1 MRSSRIWMPGRSPND
16 NETRLFRKWENQPQ
30 SYPMP
35 LLRQI
40 DISSESDEAGNPV
53 GTGLRGIRGL
63 SVPFNSPV
71 VAICGKNGVGKSTI
85 LALAALAFNS
95 PVGWFVSRGHFQIRP
110 RTGDRD
116 HFGFPDFFHHADGDS
131 APNGIRIVWRYSNA
145 GVSSSLEFEKRSNR
159 WLKYSKRPE
168 RNLDYAA
175 MSRVLPA
182 TEIRALRRNFS
193 LGCGARVESLQ
204 PAYRTRLSAVLGRAY
219 NEADVRRVGDFALNA
234 CRAESTYTGFNMG
247 AGESS
252 LIALMSVVQRLPPG
266 GLLVIE
272 EVELGLHHE
281 AQVRLA
287 QLLVATALERS
298 LQIICSTHSEA
309 FLDAL
314 PKRCRLLIRRVGE
327 NHEAVEAPTTRFAVH
342 EMSGELR
349 PELIVYCEDG
359 FAADLIEA
367 CLDANQRRR
376 VRMVP
381 IGSDRAVVRQL
392 VAHERGRLRPRAM
405 AVLDGDIGRPEID
418 GMVRSEAGE
427 NHRLTLAITQLPGA
441 ALPPERWALAEL
453 GGRAYA
459 GNLASLMNCTAPEV
473 AEHVRAMG
481 LEADHHEI
489 FHRLFQR
496 TGVDRA
502 ECSRRIARAV
512 SDRHPQLDP
521 LRDAIRARL
530 EA

>member
-1 MRSSRIWMPGRSPND
+1 MPGRSPND
-16 NETRLFRKWENQPQ
+16 NENRLLRKWETQPR

-40 DISSESDEAGNPV
+40 DISSEADEAGLPI

-95 PVGWFVSRGHFQIRP
+95 PRGWFVSRGHLQIRSKV
-110 RTGDRD
+110 GDRD
-116 HFGFPDFFHHADGDS
+116 HFTFPDFFHHADGDTTP
-131 APNGIRIVWRYSNA
+131 AGVRIVWRYSNA
-145 GVSSSLEFEKRSNR
+145 GVASSLEFEKRGNR

-182 TEIRALRRNFS
+182 TEIRALRRSFA
-193 LGCGARVESLQ
+193 LGCGARVESLD
-204 PAYRTRLSAVLGRAY
+204 AAHRTRLSSVLGRAY
-219 NEADVRRVGDFALNA
+219 NEADVRRVGNFSLNA
-234 CRAESTYTGFNMG
+234 CRSDSSYTGFNMG

-252 LIALMSVVQRLPPG
+252 LIALMNVLQRIPIG
-266 GLLVIE
+266 GLLIIE
-272 EVELGLHHE
+272 EIELGLHHE
-281 AQVRLA
+281 AQVKLA
-287 QLLVATALERS
+287 QLLINMALERS
-298 LQIICSTHSEA
+298 LQVICSTHSEA

-314 PKRCRLLIRRVGE
+314 PKRSRLLIRRAGE
-327 NHEAVEAPTTRFAVH
+327 NHEAVEAPTTQFAVH

-349 PELIVYCEDG
+349 PELFIYCEDD

-376 VRMVP
+376 IRIVP
-381 IGSDRAVVRQL
+381 IGGDRAVVRQI

-405 AVLDGDIGRPEID
+405 AILDGDIGQPDIET
-418 GMVRSEAGE
+418 MVRGEAGADE
-427 NHRLTLAITQLPGA
+427 ELAPTITQLPGG
-441 ALPPERWALAEL
+441 ALPPERWALSEL
-453 GGRAYA
+453 A
-459 GNLASLMNCTAPEV
+459 GPSYTRNFATSMNCTVPEA
-473 AEHVRAMG
+473 AEHLQAMG
-481 LEADHHEI
+481 LEADHHNI
-489 FHRLFQR
+489 FQRLFHR
-496 TGVDRA
+496 TGVSRA

-521 LRDAIRARL
+521 VRIAIRTRL